1 MASIAH
7 DRKNNTRRILFVDGD
22 RKRKTI
28 RLGKMSAKDATTV
41 RNHVEALLAAKL
53 AGSSVARTSAL
64 WLADL
69 GDVLHD
75 RVARAGL
82 CEPRTAP
89 GTRTLGGLLDSYFDV
104 LDVKD
109 STRGRYEQTE
119 RLLVDY
125 FGRELP
131 LAKITIR
138 EADGWR
144 SALVERGLAQ
154 ATVSKNVGIARQM
167 FRKAHQ
173 WSLIASNP
181 FEGVKAGSQHNRE
194 RLHYVPRADVERLLD
209 AAPSIDWKAIIAL
222 ARWGGLR
229 TPSETLSV
237 RWVDVDWDRGRLRVR
252 SPKTEGHEGKGA
264 RIIPLFPELRAVL
277 VEAFE
282 AAPDDS
288 VYIVNGYRDATAAN
302 LRTQLGRIIERAG
315 LQAWP
320 RLFNA
325 LRASRATELA
335 ADYPIA
341 VCTSWLGHTAA
352 VAQAHYHMVR
362 ESDFAHAAGESTE
375 APGAQS
381 GAQAAQNAAQH
392 TPANTRDV
400 RKASPQN
407 ASGEAFMRGIA
418 EPCNYPHNH
427 QLSATGLEPVTS
439 AM

>member
-1 MASIAH
+1 M
-7 DRKNNTRRILFVDGD
+7 
-22 RKRKTI
+22 
-28 RLGKMSAKDATTV
+28 
-41 RNHVEALLAAKL
+41 
-53 AGSSVARTSAL
+53 
-64 WLADL
+64 
-69 GDVLHD
+69 
-75 RVARAGL
+75 
-82 CEPRTAP
+82 
-89 GTRTLGGLLDSYFDV
+89 
-104 LDVKD
+104 
-109 STRGRYEQTE
+109 
-119 RLLVDY
+119 
-125 FGRELP
+125 
-131 LAKITIR
+131 
-138 EADGWR
+138 
-144 SALVERGLAQ
+144 
-154 ATVSKNVGIARQM
+154 
-167 FRKAHQ
+167 
-173 WSLIASNP
+173 
-181 FEGVKAGSQHNRE
+181 
-194 RLHYVPRADVERLLD
+194 
-209 AAPSIDWKAIIAL
+209 
-222 ARWGGLR
+222 
-229 TPSETLSV
+229 
-237 RWVDVDWDRGRLRVR
+237 
-252 SPKTEGHEGKGA
+252 
-264 RIIPLFPELRAVL
+264 L

-352 VAQAHYHMVR
+352 VAPAHYHMVR

-418 EPCNYPHNH
+418 ETCNDPHNH
-427 QLSATGLEPVTS
+427 QMSATGLEPVTS

>member
-1 MASIAH
+1 MAPE
-7 DRKNNTRRILFVDGD
+7 TR
-22 RKRKTI
+22 
-28 RLGKMSAKDATTV
+28 S
-41 RNHVEALLAAKL
+41 
-53 AGSSVARTSAL
+53 
-64 WLADL
+64 
-69 GDVLHD
+69 
-75 RVARAGL
+75 
-82 CEPRTAP
+82 
-89 GTRTLGGLLDSYFDV
+89 LGGLLDSYFDV

-109 STRGRYEQTE
+109 STRGRYGQTE
-119 RLLVDY
+119 RLLVEH
-125 FGRELP
+125 FGRDMP

-138 EADGWR
+138 EAESWR
-144 SALVERGLAQ
+144 AALVEHGLAP

-173 WSLIASNP
+173 WALIDANP

-252 SPKTEGHEGKGA
+252 SPKTEGHEGQGE
-264 RIIPLFPELRAVL
+264 RIIPLFPELRVVL

-282 AAPDDS
+282 AAPDGA

-362 ESDFAHAAGESTE
+362 ESDFVHAAGESTE
-375 APGAQS
+375 AAGARS
-381 GAQAAQNAAQH
+381 GAQAAQIAAQIAAQH

-400 RKASPQN
+400 RKASTQN
-407 ASGEAFMRGIA
+407 VSGGAFMQGIA
-418 EPCNYPHNH
+418 ETCNVPHNH
-427 QLSATGLEPVTS
+427 RMSATGLEPVTS

>member
-131 LAKITIR
+131 LA
-138 EADGWR
+138 
-144 SALVERGLAQ
+144 
-154 ATVSKNVGIARQM
+154 
-167 FRKAHQ
+167 
-173 WSLIASNP
+173 
-181 FEGVKAGSQHNRE
+181 
-194 RLHYVPRADVERLLD
+194 
-209 AAPSIDWKAIIAL
+209 
-222 ARWGGLR
+222 
-229 TPSETLSV
+229 
-237 RWVDVDWDRGRLRVR
+237 
-252 SPKTEGHEGKGA
+252 
-264 RIIPLFPELRAVL
+264 
-277 VEAFE
+277 
-282 AAPDDS
+282 
-288 VYIVNGYRDATAAN
+288 
-302 LRTQLGRIIERAG
+302 
-315 LQAWP
+315 
-320 RLFNA
+320 
-325 LRASRATELA
+325 
-335 ADYPIA
+335 
-341 VCTSWLGHTAA
+341 
-352 VAQAHYHMVR
+352 
-362 ESDFAHAAGESTE
+362 
-375 APGAQS
+375 
-381 GAQAAQNAAQH
+381 
-392 TPANTRDV
+392 
-400 RKASPQN
+400 
-407 ASGEAFMRGIA
+407 
-418 EPCNYPHNH
+418 
-427 QLSATGLEPVTS
+427 
-439 AM
+439 